1 MEHFDLKMK
10 REKCSFFKKH
20 IQYLGHIISKEGIQ
34 PLPEKLESIRNMPHP
49 KNPKE
54 AKQFL
59 GLIGYY
65 RKFVPRFADIA
76 RPLTQLTRHDIEYEW
91 TDKCQKAFDHLREM
105 LMKHPILRYPDPQKP
120 YTLFTDASRI
130 GWSGVLTQEHVDD
143 SGKSKLHP
151 VCYVTGQFKG
161 SQLNW
166 AALTKEA
173 YAIYMAVRRLTFYV
187 TDADVTMK
195 SDHLPLRKFL
205 TKETLNAKVNNWAV
219 ELEQFKLKL
228 EWIQGSKN
236 TLADSLSRLL
246 DIDPEA
252 VNNPEPEGQ
261 EFGTYCFQELEKAE
275 VREVCEKI
283 HDITLGTGM
292 QEVVLPM
299 PRETLRKLQKADD
312 FCRSTVQKL
321 KKDEISS
328 KIFIR
333 EEGVLR
339 RLWIEE
345 TESFNCIVVP
355 KVLQQS
361 LLILA
366 HDKSGHNGAK
376 RTYAALKCNY
386 YWQGMRKEVFQ
397 HCKSC
402 KECLL
407 QNQNTTSQKFGHF
420 KAPEYPMQLICMDLV
435 GPITPTSTRGNR
447 YILTAVDMLT
457 GYTMAIPIPNKM
469 AESVVTA
476 YRDHVYCLFGGS
488 VSMLTDNG
496 TEFKNE
502 EMEDICKKL
511 GIKRVFTPVYT
522 PECNGKLEGWHKF
535 FKACVA
541 KHIRGNNVE
550 WDELVPLA
558 VAAYNFI
565 PCQASKESPFVLMFG
580 RDPVT
585 PFSQLLE
592 PAPRYWG
599 DRGGHLKMDALQRL
613 YAVAAQNVKWARE
626 KQKGTE
632 GETTQKLK
640 INDLVLV
647 RDPDS
652 PVFHPKYLPN
662 YRVKEI
668 HGNNRIVVQDEKG
681 NVSTRRSSHVKK
693 CPLKDK
699 IAMMVPT
706 DTEYS
711 QFGRPTKLL
720 IHPKDVPDLKFPE
733 EDIQNCGVE
742 DEISSVET
750 IQCTEMNIEWGKTD
764 TAEVT
769 DQKRRDLDGKDEIS
783 SVQGGGI
790 WSSLKRMGDG
800 WDKDTNT
807 PRTET
812 STFTFFL

>member
-1 MEHFDLKMK
+1 MK
-10 REKCSFFKKH
+10 REKCSFFKRH

-65 RKFVPRFADIA
+65 RKFVPHFADIA
-76 RPLTQLTRHDIEYEW
+76 RPLTQLTRHDIQYEW
-91 TDKCQKAFDHLREM
+91 TERCQKAFNHLREL
-105 LMKHPILRYPDPQKP
+105 LMEHPILRYPDPQKP
-120 YTLFTDASRI
+120 YTLFTDASGI
-130 GWSGVLTQEHVDD
+130 GWSGVLAQEHVDD
-143 SGKSKLHP
+143 KGKSKLHP
-151 VCYVTGQFKG
+151 VCYVSGQFKG

-166 AALTKEA
+166 AVLTKEA
-173 YAIYMAVRRLTFYV
+173 YVIYMAMRRLTFYV
-187 TDADVTMK
+187 TDADVTIK

-228 EWIQGSKN
+228 EWIQGSEN

-246 DIDPEA
+246 DIEPEA
-252 VNNPEPEGQ
+252 VNTPEPEGQ
-261 EFGTYCFQELEKAE
+261 EFGSYCFQELEKAE
-275 VREVCEKI
+275 VREVYEKI
-283 HDITLGTGM
+283 ENVTVDTGM
-292 QEVVLPM
+292 QEVFLPM
-299 PRETLRKLQKADD
+299 SSETLKKLQKADD

-339 RLWIEE
+339 RLWIDE
-345 TESFNCIVVP
+345 TDSFNCIVVP
-355 KVLQQS
+355 RILQQS

-366 HDKSGHNGAK
+366 HDKSGHNRAK
-376 RTYAALKCNY
+376 RTYAALKRNY
-386 YWQGMRKEVFQ
+386 YWQGMCKEVFQ

-407 QNQNTTSQKFGHF
+407 QNQNTTSQKFSHF
-420 KAPEYPMQLICMDLV
+420 KPPEYPMQQICMDLV

-447 YILTAVDMLT
+447 YILTVVDMLT
-457 GYTMAIPIPNKM
+457 GYTMTVPIPNKT
-469 AESVVTA
+469 AETVVTA
-476 YRDHVYCLFGGS
+476 YRDHVYCIFGGS
-488 VSMLTDNG
+488 SSMLTDNG

-502 EMEDICKKL
+502 DMENICTKL

-541 KHIRGNNVE
+541 KHIRGNSVE

-558 VAAYNFI
+558 AAAYNFF

-585 PFSQLLE
+585 PFCQLLE

-599 DRGGHLKMDALQRL
+599 DRGGQLKMDTLQRM
-613 YAVAAQNVKWARE
+613 YAVAAQNIKWARD
-626 KQKGTE
+626 KQKTVE
-632 GETTQKLK
+632 KEEVVQKLK
-640 INDLVLV
+640 VNDLVLV

-668 HGNNRIVVQDEKG
+668 HGNNRIMVQDEKG
-681 NVSTRRSSHVKK
+681 NTSTRRSSHVKK

-711 QFGRPTKLL
+711 QFGRPAKLL
-720 IHPKDVPDLKFPE
+720 IHPKDVPKLNFSGETGPVQDM
-733 EDIQNCGVE
+733 E
-742 DEISSVET
+742 DEISSIET
-750 IQCTEMNIEWGKTD
+750 VQC
-764 TAEVT
+764 AEVNSGLVEMGILET
-769 DQKRRDLDGKDEIS
+769 SPKQKEDNEKHEIS
-783 SVQGGGI
+783 S
-790 WSSLKRMGDG
+790 S
-800 WDKDTNT
+800 
-807 PRTET
+807 
-812 STFTFFL
+812 